1 MGEYFVQEY
10 TDDAPYRSLDPPFE
24 IGQRVRVVSTEK
36 SRRHE
41 RICAI
46 AEQLEVTPDYL
57 MHKGEWEIIEEP
69 QKTYWGPKS
78 GWGVTVRLVLKPLY
92 EDSFT
97 VYLDTDWLKVI

>member
-1 MGEYFVQEY
+1 
-10 TDDAPYRSLDPPFE
+10 
-24 IGQRVRVVSTEK
+24 
-36 SRRHE
+36 
-41 RICAI
+41 
-46 AEQLEVTPDYL
+46 

-78 GWGVTVRLVLKPLY
+78 GWGVTVKLDLNPLY